1 MFILSAMLLL
11 PSEWVYIILKYYAFR
26 IYTFIYCMGVD
37 LLFCNVSWIIIIGLC
52 RFTSS
57 HPSCDVFKRVF
68 NMIHSFISAHST
80 SSSLFN
86 CLTKLE
92 SILLYCFHI
101 KPRRVNRREVKLS
114 LEHQINK
121 VEDEKRKTKIEKGKV
136 LGRHR
141 TSAFFEFIIF
151 FTIN

>member
-1 MFILSAMLLL
+1 MRCCCYPLSECTLYWNIMPFEYTHLFIAWGS
-11 PSEWVYIILKYYAFR
+11 I
-26 IYTFIYCMGVD
+26 
-37 LLFCNVSWIIIIGLC
+37 CNVSWIIIIGLC

-68 NMIHSFISAHST
+68 DMIHSFISAHST

-114 LEHQINK
+114 LKHQINK
-121 VEDEKRKTKIEKGKV
+121 VEDEEKKDENTEWKSSWK
-136 LGRHR
+136 H
-141 TSAFFEFIIF
+141 
-151 FTIN
+151 